1 MLKFFTVWNRY
12 YYNDF
17 VNWMSFLIFFKYL
30 NVTGFNARFITF
42 ALVWQYLENGSC
54 TEYNFTALTL
64 WQKFYWIFI
73 FIYLF
78 FFFRAM
84 RSIIIVVNLLYKTSN
99 RIREFYEKYIF
110 HKRMD
115 KKKKKKRKIY
125 VSYYPIWY
133 LFIFIYRLFV
143 LQISFIIFLCIIE
156 NKFQI
161 FEFIECSTNLKFKN
175 WKILTIILFVSIE
188 IFSESNKILI

>member
-84 RSIIIVVNLLYKTSN
+84 RSIIIVVNLLCKTSN

-110 HKRMD
+110 HKRMN
-115 KKKKKKRKIY
+115 KKKEKKKENTFHIRSNLVSFYFYLSIVCFTDIFHHISLYNRK
-125 VSYYPIWY
+125 
-133 LFIFIYRLFV
+133 
-143 LQISFIIFLCIIE
+143 QIPNIRIHWMFD
-156 NKFQI
+156 
-161 FEFIECSTNLKFKN
+161 
-175 WKILTIILFVSIE
+175 
-188 IFSESNKILI
+188 